1 MEKIRICQMIDRPSL
16 GGGQT
21 ALLLLAENLDP
32 QRFEVLVCSA
42 GGGPLVEEVH
52 RRGLVHVPVPMS
64 KTFSFRTV
72 KLLSAALEKT
82 SVQILHT
89 HGGIA
94 GFYGRWAARRNRT
107 PVIVHTLHGIHYL
120 HYRNPFL
127 KRLYIVLERLFSH
140 FTDGLILVSQADFG
154 SARKHRLAPEGKM
167 FVVRNGIDRTFSFDS
182 AGIQKKKLELGLGP
196 AQPVVGTIARLDR
209 PKGLI
214 YLLRAAPEIFRAFSD
229 AKILIVGDG
238 PLGKKLGNEA
248 FRTGLA
254 DKLLFLGERKDA
266 AELLA
271 IFDIFVLPS
280 LWEGLPF
287 ALIEAAALRKPIV
300 ATAVDGVTEV
310 IEDGKTGVLV
320 PPKDPQA
327 LAQAIIRLLRDKDA
341 ASRLAA
347 NAVNA
352 IPPRF
357 PLRRMVE
364 QTQNL
369 YLELYARKFL

>member
-21 ALLLLAENLDP
+21 ALLLLAGNLDP
-32 QRFEVLVCSA
+32 QRFEVLVCSS
-42 GGGPLVEEVH
+42 GEGPLVEEV
-52 RRGLVHVPVPMS
+52 RSRGLVHVPVPMG
-64 KTFSFRTV
+64 KAFDFRTV
-72 KLLSAALEKT
+72 KLISAALEKNN
-82 SVQILHT
+82 VQILHT

-94 GFYGRWAARRNRT
+94 GFYGRWAAHQNRT

-127 KRLYIVLERLFSH
+127 KRLYIVLERLFSR
-140 FTDGLILVSQADFG
+140 FTDGLILVSQADLG

-167 FVVRNGIDRTFSFDS
+167 FVVRNGIDRTSFFDS
-182 AGIQKKKLELGLGP
+182 VGIQKKRLELGLEP

-229 AKILIVGDG
+229 ARILIVGDG
-238 PLGKKLGNEA
+238 PLRKKLKNKASGA
-248 FRTGLA
+248 GLA

-266 AELLA
+266 VELLA

-287 ALIEAAALRKPIV
+287 VLIEAAALRKPIV
-300 ATAVDGVTEV
+300 ATSVDGVTEV

-347 NAVNA
+347 GAANV

-369 YLELYARKFL
+369 YLELLARKLL